1 MAQEFNDIDAL
12 FNALLDDIR
21 DSVSEEV
28 SKEMI
33 KIEQE
38 HIDSQVYNAYTPKE
52 YSRRLDNG
60 GLRSEENMQST
71 INRTNDGIEI
81 TVHNSTTGNLLYKNY
96 WQGEIQDFIES
107 GVYMWNGQM
116 PPPRPFIDD
125 TQEEIDNSNRIEEAV
140 ERALN
145 KLGW

>member
-12 FNALLDDIR
+12 FNALLDDIK
-21 DSVSEEV
+21 DTVSEEV

-38 HIDSQVYNAYTPKE
+38 HIDSQVYGAYTPKE
-52 YSRRLDNG
+52 YNRRLDNG

-71 INRTNDGIEI
+71 INRINDGVEV
-81 TVHNSTTGNLLYKNY
+81 TVHNSTTGNPQYRNY
-96 WQGEIQDFIES
+96 WEGEIQNFIEE
-107 GVYMWNGQM
+107 GIYMWNGQM

>member
-1 MAQEFNDIDAL
+1 MSKSTYNDIDEL
-12 FNALLDDIR
+12 FNDLMDDLSGELGKEIG
-21 DSVSEEV
+21 
-28 SKEMI
+28 KEMV

-38 HIDSQVYNAYTPKE
+38 VIDSNVYGAFTPKE

-60 GLRSEENMQST
+60 GLRSEGNMQST
-71 INRTNDGIEI
+71 ISNSKDGIEV

-96 WQGEIQDFIES
+96 WQGEIQNFIEE
-107 GVYMWNGQM
+107 GIYMWNCDC
-116 PPPRPFIDD
+116 PPRPFIDD

>member
-12 FNALLDDIR
+12 FNALLNDIK

-38 HIDSQVYNAYTPKE
+38 HIDSQVYSTYTPKE

-60 GLRSEENMQST
+60 GLRSEGNMQST
-71 INRTNDGIEI
+71 ISDSKDGIEV
-81 TVHNSTTGNLLYKNY
+81 TVHNSTTGNSQYRNY
-96 WQGEIQDFIES
+96 WGSEIQNFIEE
-107 GVYMWNGQM
+107 GIYMWNCDC
-116 PPPRPFIDD
+116 PPRPFIDD

>member
-12 FNALLDDIR
+12 FNALLDDIKN
-21 DSVSEEV
+21 SVSEEV

-60 GLRSEENMQST
+60 GLRSEGNMQST
-71 INRTNDGIEI
+71 INRTNDGIEV
-81 TVHNSTTGNLLYKNY
+81 TVHNSTTGNLLYGNY
-96 WQGEIQDFIES
+96 WEGEIQNFIEE
-107 GVYMWNGQM
+107 GIYMWNCDC
-116 PPPRPFIDD
+116 PPRPFIDD

>member
-12 FNALLDDIR
+12 FNALLDDIK

-38 HIDSQVYNAYTPKE
+38 HIDSQVYSTYTPKE

-60 GLRSEENMQST
+60 GLRSEGNMKST
-71 INRTNDGIEI
+71 ISDSKDGIEV
-81 TVHNSTTGNLLYKNY
+81 TVHNSTTGNSQYRNY
-96 WQGEIQDFIES
+96 WGSEIQNFIEE
-107 GVYMWNGQM
+107 GIYMWNCDC
-116 PPPRPFIDD
+116 PPRPFIDD